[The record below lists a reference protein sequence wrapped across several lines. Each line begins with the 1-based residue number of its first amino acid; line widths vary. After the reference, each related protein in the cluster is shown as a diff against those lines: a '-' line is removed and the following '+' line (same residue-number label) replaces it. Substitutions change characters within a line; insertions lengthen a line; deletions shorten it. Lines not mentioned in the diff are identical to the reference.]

1 MHTIVFFL
9 VGLWGVSS
17 FCTCKFNSDKKY
29 LNSHKFNQSNI
40 NVTEMMIII
49 VLFSS
54 SSHPATMVALR
65 SCMVIAL
72 LVLSCFLLFGTAEA
86 GSFKYGSS
94 PSARGRARRERS
106 GRSYR
111 RPSGRISEVFGN
123 PLNFNPYDSPG
134 ANVFPSFP
142 LGKRGFSG

>member
-1 MHTIVFFL
+1 MTENNIVLDSFFITIPI
-9 VGLWGVSS
+9 VSE
-17 FCTCKFNSDKKY
+17 
-29 LNSHKFNQSNI
+29 
-40 NVTEMMIII
+40 VMIII

-54 SSHPATMVALR
+54 SSNPATMVALR

-72 LVLSCFLLFGTAEA
+72 VVLSCFLLFGPAEA

-106 GRSYR
+106 GNSRSYR